1 MRQCRFGRSSGV
13 GRSPAPT
20 WEDYLALAFDE
31 IRQYGASS
39 VQVMRRLRSALVGL
53 MNSVTE
59 AERKAVVQ
67 RYLHHLSLVVEHSV
81 LDAEERVM
89 ALQEDRQGLG
99 LSRRRAETVRRP
111 LPGAGPSGRVR

>member
-39 VQVMRRLRSALVGL
+39 VQVMRRLRSALLGL
-53 MNSVTE
+53 LDSVTE
-59 AERKAVVQ
+59 AERKVVVQ
-67 RYLHHLSLVVEHSV
+67 RYLHHLNLVIEHSV
-81 LDAEERVM
+81 LDAEDRVM

-99 LSRRRAETVRRP
+99 LSRRRAEAERDAGTRR
-111 LPGAGPSGRVR
+111 

>member
-1 MRQCRFGRSSGV
+1 LAAPAAWVGHRLPPGR
-13 GRSPAPT
+13 T
-20 WEDYLALAFDE
+20 ILALAFDE
-31 IRQYGASS
+31 IRQYGAGS
-39 VQVMRRLRSALVGL
+39 VQAMRRLRSALVGP

-81 LDAEERVM
+81 LDAEDQVM

>member
-13 GRSPAPT
+13 GRSPAPI

-39 VQVMRRLRSALVGL
+39 VQVMRRLRAALLGL
-53 MNSVTE
+53 LDSVTE
-59 AERKAVVQ
+59 AERKEVVR
-67 RYLHHLSLVVEHSV
+67 RYLQHLNLAVEHSM
-81 LDAEERVM
+81 LDAEDQVM

-99 LSRRRAETVRRP
+99 LSRRHAEP
-111 LPGAGPSGRVR
+111 